1 MTRSRCSNCGS
12 ARRSGRVLALWL
24 ALGAVVSAQSA
35 APGTARPAQ
44 TPPASESLLAQATRA
59 ESELR
64 LDAARARLYQ
74 LLIEQP
80 GTTDAHHARLR
91 LARLLALSKSNGE
104 ALAQCQLLRDELA
117 RDHPL
122 QQEALDTASVLARRL
137 RAAQNPAAP
146 YFASGD
152 GLTARGIQRLDEPR
166 AIVFEQNDR
175 WVLLDEGAKRAYR
188 VAGDAAT
195 ALATPKDPSA
205 IAVLPGGVVAMAGS
219 TGLATTASPGP
230 LPLAGTW
237 KGRARQAKEV
247 RSMAVLSDGSL
258 LALDKDFEGVLR
270 CQPATGACAPWG
282 PAGKYQVVRVG
293 PSDWVYLL
301 DEKGESVR
309 VLDGSQRLITAFGPL
324 AGSAKLEE
332 VKDMAVD
339 ALHGIYLVDAKAKR
353 FYVFHLTAGPDGK
366 LSAVLA
372 GSVPLP
378 QEGDREMKN
387 PSAIGVSPDGS
398 IVVAGRSSIRI
409 ERYR

>member
-12 ARRSGRVLALWL
+12 ARRSGFLLALWL
-24 ALGAVVSAQSA
+24 ALSSFPSAQSA
-35 APGTARPAQ
+35 APGAASPAQ
-44 TPPASESLLAQATRA
+44 TPSGPDTLLAQATRA
-59 ESELR
+59 ETELR

-80 GTTDAHHARLR
+80 GTADAHNARLR
-91 LARLLALSKSNGE
+91 LARLLALSKSAGE

-122 QQEALDTASVLARRL
+122 QQEALDIASVLARRL

-152 GLTARGIQRLDEPR
+152 GAAARGIQRLDEPR

-175 WVLLDEGAKRAYR
+175 WVLLDEGAKRVYR

-195 ALATPKDPSA
+195 SLATPKDPSA
-205 IAVLPGGVVAMAGS
+205 VAVLPGGVVAIAGS

-230 LPLAGTW
+230 VPLAGTW

-258 LALDKDFEGVLR
+258 LVLDKDFEGVLR

-282 PAGKYQVVRVG
+282 PVGKFQVVRVG

-301 DEKGESVR
+301 DDKGESVR
-309 VLDGSQRLITAFGPL
+309 VLDGAQRLITAFGPL
-324 AGSAKLEE
+324 VGAVKLEE
-332 VKDMAVD
+332 VRDMAVD
-339 ALHGIYLVDAKAKR
+339 ALHGIYLVDAKTKR
-353 FYVFHLTAGPDGK
+353 FYVFHLAAGPDGK
-366 LSAVLA
+366 LSAALA
-372 GSVPLP
+372 GSALLP

-398 IVVAGRSSIRI
+398 VLVAGRSSSRI